1 MICLSK
7 VTVAVGAQGGDEGK
21 GKIIDYISNSYDL
34 IVRFQ
39 GGDNAGHTV
48 VNDKGVFHMRLIPS
62 GVFNSNAT
70 CLIGTGTVVNPE
82 TLIAEINYL
91 NERGVNTNNIFVSSK
106 AHILFP
112 HHIQIDV
119 ENEKK
124 QGVIDTT
131 KRGIGPAYADRA
143 LRENLRFENLYESEA
158 IERYVLNS
166 IPRINSILDFYN
178 IPQIDVQEFHKKI
191 EKWKYFFKGRLVEPV
206 SYVHNYISKGKSVLF
221 EGQLGLQRDLDLGQ
235 YPYVTS
241 SYPAAAYACVSA
253 GIPVFSVTNVLGIA
267 RAYPILAGHG
277 PFPTEM
283 DEEKAQILRGTGQ
296 NIDDEYGINTRR
308 PRRIGWPDIP
318 LLKYTNQINGYTE
331 LALCK
336 LDKFDQFDKI
346 QVCTSYSLSGN
357 ILDYYPSTAEM
368 WKVTPQYIIL
378 DGWQSST
385 RNIRKKFDLPYNA
398 RKFIE
403 IIENSINVEIKYV
416 GVGPHRDDVAL

>member
-191 EKWKYFFKGRLVEPV
+191 EKWKYFFKERLVEPV
-206 SYVHNYISKGKSVLF
+206 SYVHNYIS
-221 EGQLGLQRDLDLGQ
+221 E
-235 YPYVTS
+235 
-241 SYPAAAYACVSA
+241 
-253 GIPVFSVTNVLGIA
+253 FSL
-267 RAYPILAGHG
+267 
-277 PFPTEM
+277 
-283 DEEKAQILRGTGQ
+283 
-296 NIDDEYGINTRR
+296 
-308 PRRIGWPDIP
+308 
-318 LLKYTNQINGYTE
+318 
-331 LALCK
+331 
-336 LDKFDQFDKI
+336 
-346 QVCTSYSLSGN
+346 
-357 ILDYYPSTAEM
+357 
-368 WKVTPQYIIL
+368 
-378 DGWQSST
+378 
-385 RNIRKKFDLPYNA
+385 
-398 RKFIE
+398 
-403 IIENSINVEIKYV
+403 
-416 GVGPHRDDVAL
+416 

>member
-1 MICLSK
+1 MSK

-191 EKWKYFFKGRLVEPV
+191 EKWKYFFKERLVEPV

-308 PRRIGWPDIP
+308 IGWPDIP

-385 RNIRKKFDLPYNA
+385 RNIRKKIDLPYNA